1 MLCDTVAAISSP
13 IGTGAIGIVRVTGSK
28 KDVEIIIR
36 KGLKRKNYLSKRI
49 YFGWLYNE
57 QNEKV
62 DEVTWVY
69 HEKPHSYTGE
79 DMLEIFCHGGK
90 LITLKVLNTVLQYGV
105 RQAFAGEFTKRAV
118 LNGKMDL
125 IKAEA
130 INNLIT
136 SETEISLKASFNQL
150 KDSLSK
156 KVLSI
161 KNQLLNIAA
170 EIEVEMD
177 YPDDVEMASTDIE
190 IKIVNII
197 NSIDN
202 ILKEADNGIIAISGV
217 RTTIVGKPNSGKS
230 TLLNALLR
238 KDRAIVTDI
247 PGTTRDTI
255 EENLNIKGIFIK
267 IIDTA
272 GIRHTEDIIE
282 KVGIERA
289 IKSIKDSHLILF
301 VLDGTTSF
309 SKEDQMIYN
318 ELIKLQDK
326 TVIMVLNKSDA
337 PDFDKN
343 KFNLIS
349 QEKSFDMVTISAKNG
364 EVKTLEE
371 KIYEIFYDK
380 LNIEE
385 PTLTNERQKI
395 TLESSKS
402 YLVKAINS
410 IKKGFSND
418 VVMID
423 IRKAIEKIYELT
435 GENYNEELLNTIFSN
450 FCVGK

>member
-1 MLCDTVAAISSP
+1 MLYDTIAAISSP

-49 YFGWLYNE
+49 YYGWLYNE

-161 KNQLLNIAA
+161 KNQLLNIAS

-202 ILKEADNGIIAISGV
+202 ILKEADNGIIAINGV

-309 SKEDQMIYN
+309 TKEDQLIYN